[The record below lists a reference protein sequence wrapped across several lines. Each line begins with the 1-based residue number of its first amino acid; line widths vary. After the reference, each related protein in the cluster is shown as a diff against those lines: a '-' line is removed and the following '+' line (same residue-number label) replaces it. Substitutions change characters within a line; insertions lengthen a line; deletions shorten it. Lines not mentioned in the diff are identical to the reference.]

1 MVADSY
7 ILHHRVDIA
16 RQQLSSFL
24 ATYEGRQELTRI
36 LATIRKRQLD
46 AHEMQRPMEMD
57 RLARALDLTI
67 DIVLP
72 TATPTAVAIAPTP
85 SPSTALRTG
94 QLPEQRVLAS
104 GIILILALGITVV
117 LALMSV
123 VGRRREHVERRAPV
137 RIRPRRIA
145 TAREAEQFVAS
156 YTLGDDDFRA
166 EYPLRDPAGQSIGE
180 CALRMTEA
188 FVMGPPQRI
197 PAFEL
202 QLFDKYEL
210 RTRTKVLMSP
220 AAQEEEALWA
230 KLAIR
235 GEPLVLQP
243 GDVIELE
250 TANLKLRAEVRNLAY
265 VGGTRPP
272 DLYFERLVVEM
283 SPTIKEEQGQPSL
296 SHW

>member
-1 MVADSY
+1 
-7 ILHHRVDIA
+7 
-16 RQQLSSFL
+16 
-24 ATYEGRQELTRI
+24 
-36 LATIRKRQLD
+36 
-46 AHEMQRPMEMD
+46 
-57 RLARALDLTI
+57 
-67 DIVLP
+67 
-72 TATPTAVAIAPTP
+72 
-85 SPSTALRTG
+85 
-94 QLPEQRVLAS
+94 
-104 GIILILALGITVV
+104 
-117 LALMSV
+117 
-123 VGRRREHVERRAPV
+123 
-137 RIRPRRIA
+137 
-145 TAREAEQFVAS
+145 
-156 YTLGDDDFRA
+156 
-166 EYPLRDPAGQSIGE
+166 
-180 CALRMTEA
+180 MTEA